1 MADSGTG
8 LWIWMRQCSPTNHE
22 MDPAAA
28 CGADSTPGLTEP
40 AGPSGR
46 GLARIEQDEMARRL
60 ENRSEPHSCVLALVR
75 CRGIGHPRVRGPA
88 ELQWSLG
95 DDARGGLPG
104 HSATMRAARPAV
116 QPVAAVPHA
125 PAQLTRA
132 DAAKSAAQGNDLG
145 LTCGTYPPT
154 GKLALPD
161 ASAVRSRSLPRQVE
175 PAEFSWRTGNVR
187 MHRWGE
193 PKNMKLHVPE
203 PRRQSQERR
212 PARPCGTGLCEYRQE
227 PRHLPFDTAALKNR
241 RAPAHGLSGLR
252 PQTCAFRGPA
262 WPTQERGSGS
272 GCGSAARRI
281 TRSTQPPP
289 AELAALRA
297 LPNQRSRADGGS
309 PGSNRMRW
317 PAGWRTA
324 RSPIPVFSR
333 SFDAAEL
340 AIHEF
345 AGRRSCSGCWRRR
358 SRRSTRTQR
367 DDASGS
373 PSGATCSRSPSR
385 PCPTRSCGCG

>member
-125 PAQLTRA
+125 PAQLTPA

-145 LTCGTYPPT
+145 LTCGTCLPT
-154 GKLALPD
+154 GKLALSG
-161 ASAVRSRSLPRQVE
+161 ASAVRPTSLPRQVE
-175 PAEFSWRTGNVR
+175 PAEF
-187 MHRWGE
+187 
-193 PKNMKLHVPE
+193 
-203 PRRQSQERR
+203 
-212 PARPCGTGLCEYRQE
+212 
-227 PRHLPFDTAALKNR
+227 
-241 RAPAHGLSGLR
+241 
-252 PQTCAFRGPA
+252 
-262 WPTQERGSGS
+262 
-272 GCGSAARRI
+272 
-281 TRSTQPPP
+281 
-289 AELAALRA
+289 
-297 LPNQRSRADGGS
+297 
-309 PGSNRMRW
+309 
-317 PAGWRTA
+317 
-324 RSPIPVFSR
+324 
-333 SFDAAEL
+333 
-340 AIHEF
+340 
-345 AGRRSCSGCWRRR
+345 
-358 SRRSTRTQR
+358 
-367 DDASGS
+367 
-373 PSGATCSRSPSR
+373 CSRSGMCLEPRGRAAQEEPARSRICTSKPGAPAAAAFRPRSPRTPARSRGTCPSTPR
-385 PCPTRSCGCG
+385 P